1 MGKLIDLTNK
11 RFGKL
16 IVLEK
21 SKNKINNRP
30 AWICQCDCGQ
40 IKEISGK
47 LLREGQTKSCGCLVK
62 EKNSQNGIDFKIGE
76 KINHWTILEKTDE
89 RKHGYI
95 YWKCKCDCGNIGII
109 SGHSLRAGDSK
120 SCGKCLRNTC
130 IGEQYNELT
139 IIGLDLE
146 KTTNKNLYVKCKCSC
161 GKIISTQYSGLKQG
175 HSKSCG
181 CKNQSLGAYKI
192 EKLLLLNNLSFEKE
206 KTFSTCKF
214 PDTNYP
220 AFFDFWV
227 ENKYIIEF
235 DGKQHFYET
244 NLFSYPLSK
253 IHEHDLYKNN
263 WCKENN
269 IPIIRIPYTYQE
281 KITIEDLLLESSNFL
296 LKG

>member
-30 AWICQCDCGQ
+30 AW
-40 IKEISGK
+40 
-47 LLREGQTKSCGCLVK
+47 
-62 EKNSQNGIDFKIGE
+62 
-76 KINHWTILEKTDE
+76 
-89 RKHGYI
+89 
-95 YWKCKCDCGNIGII
+95 KCKCDCGNISVI
-109 SGHSLRAGDSK
+109 SGHSLRTGNSK

-130 IGEQYNELT
+130 IGEQHNELT

-146 KTTNKNLYVKCKCSC
+146 KTT
-161 GKIISTQYSGLKQG
+161 
-175 HSKSCG
+175 
-181 CKNQSLGAYKI
+181 
-192 EKLLLLNNLSFEKE
+192 EKE

-253 IHEHDLYKNN
+253 IHEHDSYKNN